1 MPAVTRWAARHPDAV
16 DAIFAVVVGLAT
28 LLGHLGAG
36 VDGSERSWSAVSVAI
51 VVAEVI
57 AFAFRRR
64 APIPSFLAVC
74 GLTVLF
80 WIGDYATN
88 FDIFSLLAVYGATAH
103 GGANRAFV
111 WRAVGAAVAT
121 MTAIAV
127 IGVISPTEDLPAAAV
142 VGIAAL
148 HITAAIT
155 GEIVYGRRD
164 RIAELENR
172 AIRAETERTL
182 LARQAVLDER
192 ARIARDL
199 HDVVAHGMSVMVV
212 QAAAAE
218 RIVATKPDDATEALG
233 HIQAVGREALTEMRR
248 MLDVL
253 RDERTDA
260 VGVTPQP
267 TLADLDQIVRHCVDA
282 GVATEL
288 RVDGDSALS
297 HSVGQEMAMY
307 RIAQEAMTNVIKHA
321 GRPAEA
327 IVKVSYEPHQIR
339 LEVLDNGV
347 GTTDGEL
354 ATSLGHG
361 FVGMRERV
369 DLYRGTLRYGPR
381 PGGGFRVAATLPIEE
396 VRLEASEQQAVS

>member
-1 MPAVTRWAARHPDAV
+1 MARWAARHPHAV
-16 DAIFAVVVGLAT
+16 DGVFAAIVGLAT
-28 LLGHLGAG
+28 LLGHLGAR
-36 VDGSERSWSAVSVAI
+36 VDGSERTWSMFSVALI
-51 VVAEVI
+51 VAEVV

-64 APIPSFLAVC
+64 VPIPSFLAVC

-88 FDIFSLLAVYGATAH
+88 FDIFSLLAVYSATAH
-103 GGANRAFV
+103 GGPNRAFV
-111 WRAVGAAVAT
+111 WRVVGVAVAT
-121 MTAIAV
+121 MSAIAV

-142 VGIAAL
+142 IGIAAL

-155 GEIVYGRRD
+155 GEIVYGRRE
-164 RIAELENR
+164 RITELENR
-172 AIRAETERTL
+172 AVRAETERTL

-212 QAAAAE
+212 QAGAAE
-218 RIVATKPDDATEALG
+218 RIVATNPDDAAEALG

-260 VGVTPQP
+260 IGLTPQP
-267 TLADLDQIVRHCVDA
+267 TLADLDQIVQHCIDA
-282 GVATEL
+282 GVATAL
-288 RVDGDSALS
+288 SVDGDSTLS
-297 HSVGQEMAMY
+297 HSVGQEMALY

-321 GRPAEA
+321 GRPADA
-327 IVKVSYEPHQIR
+327 IVKVSYEPQQIR

-347 GTTDGEL
+347 GTTEREL
-354 ATSLGHG
+354 ATSFGHG

-369 DLYRGTLRYGPR
+369 DLYQGTLRYGPR

-396 VRLEASEQQAVS
+396 SRVETSEQQAVS